1 MEIARSTLQFA
12 QTSLCAR
19 CTPLSHIHTHLA
31 GAVEAGEFLL
41 RLHTETLPFSLS
53 LPLSL
58 RGDLYLC
65 ISKQTQSAPTNSI
78 SCGRPLP
85 NFPLLYSSLSL
96 SATITRSF
104 LSPARILSSLQYRFP
119 PLISPFLSSPR
130 IQSLSSF
137 CAAVIQKSGVV
148 PNNCYSTLESLTVAL
163 SHAKVIQ
170 NISCSTLDSFTALPP
185 CRKCSRLIC

>member
-1 MEIARSTLQFA
+1 MQFA
-12 QTSLCAR
+12 QTSLCA
-19 CTPLSHIHTHLA
+19 CTPFTHTLTHTQHLLA

-41 RLHTETLPFSLS
+41 RSHTETLPFSLS

-96 SATITRSF
+96 CYNYLFILIPCLHF
-104 LSPARILSSLQYRFP
+104 LFS
-119 PLISPFLSSPR
+119 LISISTSHLPLSL
-130 IQSLSSF
+130 LSFHLISILIL
-137 CAAVIQKSGVV
+137 CCSHPEKQG
-148 PNNCYSTLESLTVAL
+148 CYE
-163 SHAKVIQ
+163 
-170 NISCSTLDSFTALPP
+170 
-185 CRKCSRLIC
+185 

>member
-1 MEIARSTLQFA
+1 MPRQAFVHAL
-12 QTSLCAR
+12 
-19 CTPLSHIHTHLA
+19 LSHTHYLLA

-41 RLHTETLPFSLS
+41 RSHTETLPFSLS

-96 SATITRSF
+96 SPSLLLLHVHSYPLPAFSL
-104 LSPARILSSLQYRFP
+104 LSDIDFYLSSHSFSPLLPFNLYPHFVLQSSRKAELFRITVIP
-119 PLISPFLSSPR
+119 HRSHSVLLLAMPKSFRTSPIL
-130 IQSLSSF
+130 
-137 CAAVIQKSGVV
+137 
-148 PNNCYSTLESLTVAL
+148 
-163 SHAKVIQ
+163 H
-170 NISCSTLDSFTALPP
+170 
-185 CRKCSRLIC
+185 